1 MTSPIDELL
10 ARARLVYE
18 PCTRDEIDA
27 ARARLI
33 ARLARTP
40 EDPPLPAVPE
50 ETPPAGGETALTGGA
65 REAARN
71 LQTLCETVVT
81 RTALHSLVDFFNHTV
96 MPQPVGARVLGCLL
110 QLAHSEE
117 SARFWW
123 QYAAGADDA
132 PAAFCLYLHHL
143 ALGEIGEADWWY
155 AQGVIIQARPADAL
169 PPCRACARAA
179 GAPLPDTAEEYAPA
193 LPLEQAEPADA
204 LRASD
209 ASLPTTL
216 RVLRALKTRTGS
228 APVPTAATA
237 IMDYVPAALGYVDDD
252 LDLPL
257 LAPDFADHIRTLTAH
272 TAPPAAAPRS
282 RSPRL
287 PARSVRCCARRRHAA
302 RHP

>member
-1 MTSPIDELL
+1 MTSPIDDLL
-10 ARARLVYE
+10 ARARLNYE

-33 ARLARTP
+33 ARLARAP
-40 EDPPLPAVPE
+40 ENLPLSVLPE
-50 ETPPAGGETALTGGA
+50 ETSLTGGETSSTGGA
-65 REAARN
+65 WEAARD
-71 LQTLCETVVT
+71 LRTLCETVVT
-81 RTALHSLVDFFNHTV
+81 RTALHSLLDFFTHTV

-110 QLAHSEE
+110 QLADSEE

-155 AQGVIIQARPADAL
+155 AQGVMIQARPADVL
-169 PPCRACARAA
+169 PPCRACVRA
-179 GAPLPDTAEEYAPA
+179 GCAPLAEVVEEYAPA

-204 LRASD
+204 LRTSD

-216 RVLRALKTRTGS
+216 RVLRALKTRNGS

-257 LAPDFADHIRTLTAH
+257 PAPDFADHIRTLTAY
-272 TAPPAAAPRS
+272 ASPPAAAPRP

-287 PARSVRCCARRRHAA
+287 PARNVRCCGRRRHTA